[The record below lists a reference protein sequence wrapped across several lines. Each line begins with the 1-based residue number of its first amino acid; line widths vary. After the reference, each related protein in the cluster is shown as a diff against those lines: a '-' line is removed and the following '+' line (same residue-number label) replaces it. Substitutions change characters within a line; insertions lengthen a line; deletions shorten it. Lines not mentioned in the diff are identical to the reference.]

1 MMALIW
7 WIENLLL
14 VLYNTLFNGTN
25 HKIFDGKYSMDRL
38 PSYYEMAK
46 SFSVI
51 VDTTLTSEK
60 NCNNRGDMQN

>member
-1 MMALIW
+1 M
-7 WIENLLL
+7 
-14 VLYNTLFNGTN
+14 GQN

-51 VDTTLTSEK
+51 VDTTLTSDK